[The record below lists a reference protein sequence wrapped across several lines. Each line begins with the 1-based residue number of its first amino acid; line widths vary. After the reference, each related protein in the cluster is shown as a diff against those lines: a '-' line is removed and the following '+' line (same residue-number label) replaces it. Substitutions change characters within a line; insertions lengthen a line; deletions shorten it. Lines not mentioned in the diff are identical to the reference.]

1 MNTTTILQ
9 DSYPSIHE
17 LSSCSAKTNMFYPIQ
32 KQYDI
37 AERFKN
43 KNTSVLWR
51 DNEKQVHQHFN
62 QQSTSYPNVKEISG

>member
-1 MNTTTILQ
+1 
-9 DSYPSIHE
+9 
-17 LSSCSAKTNMFYPIQ
+17 MFYPIQ

-37 AERFKN
+37 TERSEN